1 MFKRIREYNYIRKI
15 RKTMED
21 ATMLKYL
28 KLNGYKTQACHDMI
42 DERISEEFYKTI
54 FVGGT
59 AKLHYTEVNAE
70 NIKNYTFFKKRG

>member
-1 MFKRIREYNYIRKI
+1 MFKKIREYNYIRKI

-21 ATMLKYL
+21 TSMLKYL

-42 DERISEEFYKTI
+42 NGRISEKFYKTI

-59 AKLHYTEVNAE
+59 ANLHYTKVNAE
-70 NIKNYTFFKKRG
+70 NIENYTFF